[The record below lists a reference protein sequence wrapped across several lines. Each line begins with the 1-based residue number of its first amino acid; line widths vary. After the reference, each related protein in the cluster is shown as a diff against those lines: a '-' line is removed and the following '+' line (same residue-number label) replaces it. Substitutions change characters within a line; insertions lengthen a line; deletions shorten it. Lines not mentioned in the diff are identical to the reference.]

1 MTLRPTIDKAGK
13 IALPKRMRKEL
24 RQVPGMKP
32 LAREHGIWVF
42 RGGKSIAAS
51 AAVEVLRQIR
61 VERDLANFGKVG

>member
-1 MTLRPTIDKAGK
+1 
-13 IALPKRMRKEL
+13 
-24 RQVPGMKP
+24 MKP